1 MYQNSTDKSKIENF
15 RNLLINSTISR
26 FGFSSFDL
34 LIIWVVLYLTHS
46 PFLSGLADGTLSFPL
61 FISFIVGAYVDR
73 ISRKKILAVSASFL
87 RSGSMIFIF
96 ASIMLRNDF
105 LILISIYFSAFMIGF
120 TSDILNSIRAS
131 WTKEFLDS
139 EHYKSG
145 TSIQSSLYSIAEG
158 LGYVSSGILI
168 SQGMMGAFLGL
179 FLIFTI
185 SVIPIFF
192 IKDLKKIE
200 MIDYGISNTLR
211 EGILFI
217 KSHRVVME
225 IMIISFLANFIFGM
239 AGIIFIVL
247 VQLHFRLP
255 SVFVS
260 LIFGLLMLGIIVGS
274 VYASKIGGKLGFISG
289 INLFIIGTSLFS
301 IYFMNNIFLVLIP
314 DAIIGISIGII
325 NVAIGTAV
333 LKIIP
338 QNMMAR
344 IQGAF
349 STFSVA
355 VVSLSGMIGG
365 IIVQITGYEGSFL
378 LLGFVMIIMSPLS
391 ILFKGM
397 MSLRI

>member
-1 MYQNSTDKSKIENF
+1 MYKNSTNESGIKNF
-15 RNLLINSTISR
+15 RILLINSTISR

-34 LIIWVVLYLTHS
+34 LVIWVVLYLTHS
-46 PFLSGLADGTLSFPL
+46 PFLSGLADGSLSFPL

-73 ISRKKILAVSASFL
+73 VSRKKIMAVSASFL

-96 ASIMLRNDF
+96 TSIMLRNDF
-105 LILISIYFSAFMIGF
+105 LILISIYFSAFVIGF
-120 TSDILNSIRAS
+120 TSDLLNSIRAS

-168 SQGMMGAFLGL
+168 SWGMMDAFLGL
-179 FLIFTI
+179 FLIFTV

-192 IKDLKKIE
+192 MGGLKKIE
-200 MIDYGISNTLR
+200 IVDSGISNTLR

-217 KSHRVVME
+217 KSHRIIME
-225 IMIISFLANFIFGM
+225 IIIISLLANFVFGM

-260 LIFGLLMLGIIVGS
+260 TIFGLLMVGIIVGS
-274 VYASKIGGKLGFISG
+274 LFANKLRGKVGFISS
-289 INLFIIGTSLFS
+289 INLFVIGISLFS
-301 IYFMNNIFLVLIP
+301 IYFINDIFLVLIP
-314 DAIIGISIGII
+314 STVIGISIGII
-325 NVAIGTAV
+325 NVAIGTAI

-355 VVSLSGMIGG
+355 IVSLSGMIGG

-378 LLGFVMIIMSPLS
+378 LLGFIVIIMSPLS
-391 ILFKGM
+391 LLFRGM

>member
-1 MYQNSTDKSKIENF
+1 
-15 RNLLINSTISR
+15 
-26 FGFSSFDL
+26 
-34 LIIWVVLYLTHS
+34 
-46 PFLSGLADGTLSFPL
+46 
-61 FISFIVGAYVDR
+61 
-73 ISRKKILAVSASFL
+73 
-87 RSGSMIFIF
+87 
-96 ASIMLRNDF
+96 
-105 LILISIYFSAFMIGF
+105 MIGF

-168 SQGMMGAFLGL
+168 SQGMMGAFIGL
-179 FLIFTI
+179 FVIFTI

-200 MIDYGISNTLR
+200 MIDSGISNTLR

-355 VVSLSGMIGG
+355 IVSLSGMIGG